1 MKSKKWI
8 GLLATLLAFGACE
21 KAYEAPIEPETKQE
35 VVAANFKMRSRTFDV
50 FYGPIT
56 DNMGN
61 LRVEAGESMSDSE
74 MLNGFDWCV
83 EGVTVEE

>member
-1 MKSKKWI
+1 MTVDKQ
-8 GLLATLLAFGACE
+8 
-21 KAYEAPIEPETKQE
+21 KAHLILPDMENIDL
-35 VVAANFKMRSRTFDV
+35 DV
-50 FYGPIT
+50 IT

>member
-1 MKSKKWI
+1 MNMEDGIVSLSDFTRNVK
-8 GLLATLLAFGACE
+8 
-21 KAYEAPIEPETKQE
+21 PETKQE
-35 VVAANFKMRSRTFDV
+35 VLAANLKMRSRTFDV